1 MFGNGEVPPTATI
14 ATVPRGFGPVIDR
27 LWSRA
32 PRSGTPVPVRTVPT
46 TTYPR
51 PTRPLTGIF
60 DYLPM
65 PRVGS
70 AMGFVFAAGFGIG
83 LLSAAVIGAAI
94 RRGS

>member
-14 ATVPRGFGPVIDR
+14 STVPRGFGPMIDQ

-46 TTYPR
+46 TLYPR

-65 PRVGS
+65 TRDS
-70 AMGFVFAAGFGIG
+70 AIVFAAGFGIG
-83 LLSAAVIGAAI
+83 LLSAAVIGTAI
-94 RRGS
+94 RRGSR